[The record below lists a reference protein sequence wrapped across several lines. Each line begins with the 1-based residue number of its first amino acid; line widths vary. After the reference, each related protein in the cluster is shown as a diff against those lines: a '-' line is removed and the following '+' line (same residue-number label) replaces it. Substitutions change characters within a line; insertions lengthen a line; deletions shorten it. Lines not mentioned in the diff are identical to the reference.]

1 MDIELFLPN
10 YREYFQLLPIS
21 IVGILAGVVSYYGS
35 EGKQIKEALK
45 IVVTSMFLTIV
56 VYSLL
61 SATDLP
67 YLAKVGVSACVG
79 YFGVEKAIE
88 LVQKILALKNN
99 NPNANKDNKGNV

>member
-21 IVGILAGVVSYYGS
+21 IVGILAGVVSYYTA
-35 EGKQIKEALK
+35 EYKEFKEALK
-45 IVVTSMFLTIV
+45 VVITSVFLTIV

-67 YLAKVGVSACVG
+67 YLAKVGISACVG

-88 LVQKILALKNN
+88 LVQKIISLKNN
-99 NPNANKDNKGNV
+99 NPHAHKDNKKDV